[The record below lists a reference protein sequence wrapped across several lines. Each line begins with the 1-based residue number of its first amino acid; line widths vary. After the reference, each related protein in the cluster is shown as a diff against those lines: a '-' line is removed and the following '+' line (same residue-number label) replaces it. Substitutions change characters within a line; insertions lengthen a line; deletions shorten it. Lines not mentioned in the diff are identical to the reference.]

1 MSNIKPIL
9 FLDIDGVL
17 ATYKQYVMNKKKFQ
31 DKNPIAKELN
41 ISYPFDPKCVKIFN
55 EILDETGADIVL
67 SSDWKELF
75 NLKELDK
82 IFKFNGVNKSP
93 IDVTISELASF
104 GNQTM
109 NRAFQIGEYV
119 TRNNITNYVVIDDL
133 NVGKYMVITNEENKF
148 VLTNDFEGI
157 KQLGIKNKIINIL
170 KN

>member
-1 MSNIKPIL
+1 MKTI

-17 ATYKQYVMNKKKFQ
+17 ATHKQYMMNRKKFW
-31 DKNPIAKELN
+31 DKNPIAKELK
-41 ISYPFDPKCVKIFN
+41 IPYPFDPKCVKIFN

-67 SSDWKELF
+67 SSDWREHFSL
-75 NLKELDK
+75 EDLDK

-93 IDVTISELASF
+93 VDITISELASF
-104 GNQTM
+104 GNQIM

-148 VLTNDFEGI
+148 VLTDDFEGL
-157 KQLGIKNKIINIL
+157 KKLNIKNKILKIL
-170 KN
+170 ANG

>member
-1 MSNIKPIL
+1 MKPIL

-17 ATYKQYVMNKKKFQ
+17 ATHKQYMMNQKKFQ
-31 DKNPIAKELN
+31 DKNPIAKELR
-41 ISYPFDPKCVKIFN
+41 IPYPFDPKCVKVFN
-55 EILDETGADIVL
+55 EILDATDADIVL

-109 NRAFQIGEYV
+109 NRAFQIGEY
-119 TRNNITNYVVIDDL
+119 TQRNNITNYVVIDDL
-133 NVGKYMVITNEENKF
+133 NVGKYMVITNEEDKF
-148 VLTNDFEGI
+148 FLTDDFEGV
-157 KQLGIKNKIINIL
+157 KKVGLKDKIIKKLN
-170 KN
+170 NG

>member
-1 MSNIKPIL
+1 MSII

-17 ATYKQYVMNKKKFQ
+17 ATHKQYMMNRKKFQ
-31 DKNPIAKELN
+31 DKNPNAKELR
-41 ISYPFDPKCVKIFN
+41 IPYPFDPKCVKIFN

-67 SSDWKELF
+67 SSDWKLHYSLEDI
-75 NLKELDK
+75 DK

-93 IDVTISELASF
+93 VDTTINEDASM

-148 VLTNDFEGI
+148 VLTNDFEGV

-170 KN
+170 NNG

>member
-1 MSNIKPIL
+1 
-9 FLDIDGVL
+9 
-17 ATYKQYVMNKKKFQ
+17 MNKKKFQ
-31 DKNPIAKELN
+31 DKNPVAKELN
-41 ISYPFDPKCVKIFN
+41 ISYPFDPKCVKVFN
-55 EILDETGADIVL
+55 EILDSTGADIVL
-67 SSDWKELF
+67 SSDWREYF
-75 NLKELDK
+75 SLKDLNT

-93 IDVTISELASF
+93 VDVTISELASF

-170 KN
+170 TNG